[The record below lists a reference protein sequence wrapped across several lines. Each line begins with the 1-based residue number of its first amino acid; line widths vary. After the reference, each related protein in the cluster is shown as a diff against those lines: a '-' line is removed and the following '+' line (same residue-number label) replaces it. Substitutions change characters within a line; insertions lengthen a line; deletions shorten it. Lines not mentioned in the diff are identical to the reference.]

1 MANMTSLKSDDL
13 LTLEPD
19 LGLFNSIRDVGYDVE
34 HAIADLLDN
43 SLAAK
48 ANIILI
54 DIVFK
59 GQDSYIRIEDNGEG
73 MSRNELNFA
82 LTFGHKPTSLR
93 DPEDLG
99 RFGMGLKSASLSQG
113 RRLTVAT
120 RQNGNSEY
128 GVWDTDTV
136 NEKGW
141 VIKISPF
148 DSTLRLIE
156 PLIDSSTGTIVIIE
170 ILDKLLN
177 ECDHE
182 KQMFYR
188 KLERIN
194 DHLGLIFHRF
204 ISGIEGSSPKQIFYQ
219 GNQVLPI
226 DPFSI
231 SKITINSEMKLYDDL
246 VTVKSF
252 ILPHET
258 KLSKTDLEKASLRDG
273 LTQNQGFFI
282 YRVNRLIVCGG
293 WLNMLE
299 FKMIEPTKLCR
310 VMIEIPNNLDE
321 QWGIDIKKSRAIIP
335 NQVYTEIK
343 NLVKNAVDNSLE
355 RYKHRSSTL
364 KKGKT
369 LKRTWIWSKT
379 ISSKGNQYKLNRE
392 HPLVIE
398 ILKENRDPK
407 TIEALIKSLLDLIE
421 INLPVSEIIADGT
434 MHQADISDLR
444 EANKKKLESIK
455 KELTVAYRK
464 QGLSDV
470 TIEKILNETD
480 LEI

>member
-1 MANMTSLKSDDL
+1 MKDLKDFIPL
-13 LTLEPD
+13 PPD
-19 LGLFNSIRDVGYDVE
+19 LGMFESIRDVGYNVE
-34 HAIADLLDN
+34 HAIADLIDN
-43 SLAAK
+43 SLAAEATK
-48 ANIILI
+48 IIVN
-54 DIVFK
+54 IVFEGK
-59 GQDSYIRIEDNGEG
+59 DSYIRIEDNGRG
-73 MSRNELNFA
+73 MLRSELNFA
-82 LTFGHKPTSLR
+82 MTFGRKPGDIR
-93 DPEDLG
+93 NPQDLG
-99 RFGMGLKSASLSQG
+99 RFGMGLKAASLSQG
-113 RRLTVAT
+113 KRVTVLSQ
-120 RQNGNSEY
+120 QNGNVEY

-141 VIKISPF
+141 VIKITPF
-148 DSTLRLIE
+148 DSTLGLIE

-188 KLERIN
+188 KLERIS

-204 ISGIEGSSPKQIFYQ
+204 ISGLEGRSPVQIIYQ

-231 SKITINSEMKLYDDL
+231 SKITINSEMKLYADL

-258 KLSKTDLEKASLRDG
+258 KLSKRDLEKASLRDG

-343 NLVKNAVDNSLE
+343 NLVKNAIDNSLD
-355 RYKHRSSTL
+355 RYRHRSSIV
-364 KKGKT
+364 KKGIA
-369 LKRTWIWSKT
+369 LKRTWIWSK
-379 ISSKGNQYKLNRE
+379 INSSKGNQYKLNRD

-398 ILKENRDPK
+398 ILKENRDPNM
-407 TIEALIKSLLDLIE
+407 IETLMKSLLDLIE

-434 MHQADISDLR
+434 MQQADITDQR
-444 EANKKKLESIK
+444 ESNKKKLESIK

-470 TIEKILNETD
+470 TIEKLLNETD
-480 LEI
+480 LEL

>member
-1 MANMTSLKSDDL
+1 MSENDFLALP
-13 LTLEPD
+13 PD
-19 LGLFNSIRDVGYDVE
+19 LGMFESIRDVGYNVE
-34 HAIADLLDN
+34 HAIADLIDN
-43 SLAAK
+43 SLAAEATK
-48 ANIILI
+48 IIV
-54 DIVFK
+54 DIVFEGK
-59 GQDSYIRIEDNGEG
+59 DSYIRIEDNGKG
-73 MSRNELNFA
+73 MTRTELNFA
-82 LTFGHKPTSLR
+82 LTFGRKPEDIR
-93 DPEDLG
+93 HPEDLG
-99 RFGMGLKSASLSQG
+99 RFGMGLKAASLSQG
-113 RRLTVAT
+113 KRVTVAS
-120 RQNGNSEY
+120 RQGANSEY
-128 GVWDTDTV
+128 GVWDTETV
-136 NEKGW
+136 NQKGW
-141 VIKISPF
+141 VIKMSPF
-148 DSTLRLIE
+148 DSTIRLIE
-156 PLIDSSTGTIVIIE
+156 PQIVTTSGTIIIIE

-182 KQMFYR
+182 KLMFYR

-204 ISGIEGSSPKQIFYQ
+204 ISGLEGKRSVQIIYQ
-219 GNQVLPI
+219 NYPVLPI
-226 DPFSI
+226 DPFCI
-231 SKITINSEMKLYDDL
+231 SKITINSQMQLYDDL
-246 VTVKSF
+246 VKVKSF

-258 KLSKTDLEKASLRDG
+258 KLSKGELLKASLRDG

-293 WLNMLE
+293 WLNMHE

-310 VMIEIPNNLDE
+310 IMIEIPNNLDD
-321 QWGIDIKKSRAIIP
+321 QWGIDIKKSRAMIP

-343 NLVKNAVDNSLE
+343 NLVKNTVDNSLD
-355 RYKHRSSTL
+355 RYKHRSSIV
-364 KKGKT
+364 KKEKA

-379 ISSKGNQYKLNRE
+379 NGSKGIQYKLNRD

-398 ILKENRDPK
+398 ILKENIDPK
-407 TIEALIKSLLDLIE
+407 TIETLMKSLMDLIE

-444 EANKKKLESIK
+444 EANKKKLETIK

-480 LEI
+480 LEL

>member
-1 MANMTSLKSDDL
+1 MSENDFLALP
-13 LTLEPD
+13 PD
-19 LGLFNSIRDVGYDVE
+19 LGMFESIRDVGYNVE
-34 HAIADLLDN
+34 HAIADLIDN
-43 SLAAK
+43 SLAAE
-48 ANIILI
+48 ATIII
-54 DIVFK
+54 VDIVFDGK
-59 GQDSYIRIEDNGEG
+59 NSYIRIEDNGKG
-73 MSRNELNFA
+73 MSRSELNFA
-82 LTFGHKPTSLR
+82 LTFGRKPLDIR
-93 DPEDLG
+93 HPEDLG
-99 RFGMGLKSASLSQG
+99 RFGMGLKAASLSQG
-113 RRLTVAT
+113 KRVTVVS
-120 RQNGNSEY
+120 RQGANSEY
-128 GVWDTDTV
+128 GVWDTETV
-136 NEKGW
+136 NKKGW
-141 VIKISPF
+141 VIKMSPF

-156 PLIDSSTGTIVIIE
+156 PQIDSSSGTILIIE

-182 KQMFYR
+182 KLMFYR
-188 KLERIN
+188 KLEGIN

-204 ISGIEGSSPKQIFYQ
+204 ISGLEGKSSVQIIYQ
-219 GNQVLPI
+219 NFPVLSI

-231 SKITINSEMKLYDDL
+231 SKITINSQMKLYDDL
-246 VTVKSF
+246 VNVKSF

-258 KLSKTDLEKASLRDG
+258 KLSKGELLKASLRDG

-293 WLNMLE
+293 WLNMQE

-310 VMIEIPNNLDE
+310 IMIEIPNNLDD

-343 NLVKNAVDNSLE
+343 NLVKNTVDNSLD
-355 RYKHRSSTL
+355 RYRHRSSIV
-364 KKGKT
+364 KKGKA

-379 ISSKGNQYKLNRE
+379 NSSKGILYKLNRE
-392 HPLVIE
+392 HPLVNE
-398 ILKENRDPK
+398 ILKEKRDSK
-407 TIEALIKSLLDLIE
+407 TIDTLIRSLLDLIE

-444 EANKKKLESIK
+444 EANKNKLESIK
-455 KELTVAYRK
+455 KELTLAYRK

-480 LEI
+480 LEL